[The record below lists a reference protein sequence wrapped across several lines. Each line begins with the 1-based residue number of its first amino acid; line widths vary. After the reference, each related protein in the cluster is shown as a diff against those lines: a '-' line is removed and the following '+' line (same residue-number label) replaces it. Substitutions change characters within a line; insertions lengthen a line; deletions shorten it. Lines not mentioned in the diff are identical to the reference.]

1 MIEVFGEILDQALH
15 MLWAFTPIAFF
26 WLIRRRP
33 KWGWRAVVGG
43 AVAGLCIALP
53 RELVDQW
60 PVERPWDTVID
71 LTFFMT
77 GGALAGVLG
86 WKG

>member
-1 MIEVFGEILDQALH
+1 MEILSEILDQILH
-15 MLWAFTPIAFF
+15 MLWAFTPIALF

-33 KWGWRAVVGG
+33 QWGWRAVVGG
-43 AVAGLCIALP
+43 AVVGLVIALP

-60 PVERPWDTVID
+60 PINRPWDTVMDIA
-71 LTFFMT
+71 FFMV
-77 GGALAGVLG
+77 GGGLGGILG